1 MNLGAGAV
9 WFAILAALQICR
21 RSSATSNTISSSK
34 DLPKEVLHQVESN
47 LMSLFGFR
55 TRPKVDRSK
64 LVIPEAML
72 KMYEKQ
78 MGFPLDT
85 ASIPKVGWNTKGAN
99 TVRSF
104 THIVSPVDQRFPGHH
119 KFRLKFDVN
128 SIPKEEKLEAAELTL
143 SRSKLHWTTD
153 NEKEHFQRILVNDIV
168 KPGVKGKHGPITRLV
183 DSKLIDTRKNSTISL
198 DVLPAVLRWIQDP
211 KQNHGL
217 LITVNGIARNKTKP
231 AHHIRLRRSI
241 AQQGD
246 STVQSESQATTSDDW
261 PSAQPLLLTYTDDG
275 KNMQRTGRHLA
286 DIPRRRRATKYKGR
300 RREEKREPCARHKM
314 YVDFT
319 DVGWSDWIVAPPG
332 YDAYHCR
339 GECSFPLAAHLNT
352 TNHAIVQTLMN
363 SVNPTK
369 VPKTCCVPTA
379 LNSISM
385 LYVDDENKVVL
396 KNYKE
401 MVVMGCG
408 CR

>member
-9 WFAILAALQICR
+9 WFAILTALQCCR
-21 RSSATSNTISSSK
+21 RTYSTSNSLSSK
-34 DLPKEVLHQVESN
+34 DLPKEVLHQVETN

-64 LVIPEAML
+64 LVIPDAML

-104 THIVSPVDQRFPGHH
+104 THIESPVDKKFPGHH
-119 KFRLKFDVN
+119 KFRLKFDLD
-128 SIPKEEKLEAAELTL
+128 SIPKGEKLEAAELTL
-143 SRSKLHWTTD
+143 NRWKIDWESE
-153 NEKEHFQRILVNDIV
+153 NEKEYFQRILVNDIV
-168 KPGVKGKHGPITRLV
+168 KPGVKGSHGPITRLV
-183 DSKLIDTRKNSTISL
+183 DSKLIDTRKNSTVSL
-198 DVLPAVLRWIQDP
+198 DVLPAVHRWVQDP

-217 LITVNGIARNKTKP
+217 LITVSGIGRNRTTP
-231 AHHIRLRRSI
+231 AHHIRLRRSVE
-241 AQQGD
+241 AQGD
-246 STVQSESQATTSDDW
+246 STSQSELSATSGNDW
-261 PSAQPLLLTYTDDG
+261 SSAQPLLLTYTDDG
-275 KNMQRTGRHLA
+275 KNLQRTGRHLA
-286 DIPRRRRATKYKGR
+286 DIPRRRRATKYKHGR